1 MAKRATALIAHI
13 KSKHSPK
20 TEKRLAEKRVMLSAK
35 KDKKKSV
42 SKK

>member
-1 MAKRATALIAHI
+1 MAKRATSLIAHK

-20 TEKRLAEKRVMLSAK
+20 TAKRLEAKKVMLENK

-42 SKK
+42 AKR